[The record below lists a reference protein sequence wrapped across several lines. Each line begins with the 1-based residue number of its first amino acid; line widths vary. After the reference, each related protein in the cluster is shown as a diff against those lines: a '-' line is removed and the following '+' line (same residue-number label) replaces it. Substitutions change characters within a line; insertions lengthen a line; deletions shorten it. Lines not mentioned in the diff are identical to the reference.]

1 MKKKKLKLKLIFCRS
16 RRMIKKMSDSIFAA
30 KRSAIQAS
38 FEEKANNCL
47 ENIVEFSSL
56 IKHIHDISGCGENC
70 EVGYFSNELYRYFDY
85 KNFFL
90 YLCKKYSTGFH
101 DNFLIATSKDF
112 ALDYFTK
119 EKNGLLSRNGSND

>member
-85 KNFFL
+85 KHFFFVFMQ
-90 YLCKKYSTGFH
+90 KVF
-101 DNFLIATSKDF
+101 NRFP
-112 ALDYFTK
+112 
-119 EKNGLLSRNGSND
+119 